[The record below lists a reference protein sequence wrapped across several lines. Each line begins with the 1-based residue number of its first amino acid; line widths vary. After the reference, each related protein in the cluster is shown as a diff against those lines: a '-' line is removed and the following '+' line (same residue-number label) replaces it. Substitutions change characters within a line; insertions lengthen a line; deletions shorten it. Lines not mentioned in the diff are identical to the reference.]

1 MLIAQLSDEM
11 KFARFVV
18 CGGAGSDYACRMEI
32 YSSDWVHVVVGQD
45 LISQL
50 LERDPA
56 KRLGAHAGAE
66 EIKAHPFYESINWA
80 LLRNTRPPYIP
91 RRNVRKGTPSPAAE
105 ANFGDF

>member
-1 MLIAQLSDEM
+1 MGN
-11 KFARFVV
+11 
-18 CGGAGSDYACRMEI
+18 GGRADSLLMSLR
-32 YSSDWVHVVVGQD
+32 QD

-91 RRNVRKGTPSPAAE
+91 RRSALRKASKPSPAAQ
-105 ANFGDF
+105 AQFDDF

>member
-1 MLIAQLSDEM
+1 LRDLLYVVGQGLIPPVGW
-11 KFARFVV
+11 KFN
-18 CGGAGSDYACRMEI
+18 
-32 YSSDWVHVVVGQD
+32 SSDWIHVVVGQD

-91 RRNVRKGTPSPAAE
+91 RRNVRKATPSPAAE